1 MKIIK
6 NFVDNIH
13 NEAYKDGYVSP
24 GLEADSYV
32 LLGGRREESLNG
44 AWNFSVDMYDNCL
57 RAKWFLEEE
66 TNSEGRRVPL
76 DYGFDD
82 WEEIP
87 VPGVWNLAKPEYF
100 YYEGPAVYSR
110 RFFFNDDREGHV
122 FIRFGAVAY
131 EARIFL
137 NGIFLGVHKGGSTP
151 FCVEVTGHLKKENR
165 LIVIADNTR
174 RQDQIPSENTDWFLY
189 GGIYR
194 SVSLLCLPQIY
205 IKDMKVFLEDREKK
219 KISVSVILGGSQCFE
234 EGEAVFSIPGL
245 HAKARVPFG
254 KDGKGQITFEARDLS
269 LWSPENPR
277 LYEVLLEYKVH
288 GKTVDQVRD
297 RMGFRTIETRGRE
310 ILLNGKPI
318 FLRGVCLH
326 EETEEHG
333 KAVTKEDIR
342 QAFCRAKEM
351 NCNFLRLA
359 HYPHTEWASKLADEE
374 GLLLWEEIPVYWWID
389 FSNPETLKDAKNQL
403 TELMA
408 RDFNRASVVIWSV
421 GNENPDTDERYHF
434 MRQLAETAKEY
445 DPGRLVSAACL
456 VDAVNLRISDRLEG
470 HLDVIGF
477 NEYYGWYDPDYE
489 KLTAILE
496 GSKPEKPVVISEFGA
511 DGYPADGKGGCK
523 VRGSEA
529 EQEEIYKKQVEM
541 FKKTD
546 YIQGTAPWILF
557 DYRTPKR
564 LGTYQK
570 GYNIKG
576 LVTADRKRE
585 KPAFSVMKEFYEEV
599 RKHEQTD

>member
-13 NEAYKDGYVSP
+13 NEAYKDGYTSP
-24 GLEADSYV
+24 CLEAESYV
-32 LLGGRREESLNG
+32 FPGGRQEESLDG
-44 AWNFSVDMYDNCL
+44 SWNFSVDMYDNCL
-57 RAKWFLEEE
+57 RAKWFLEQDK
-66 TNSEGRRVPL
+66 NSEGLKVPL

-82 WEEIP
+82 WEEIQ

-110 RFFFNDDREGHV
+110 RFFFKDSIKGHV
-122 FIRFGAVAY
+122 FLRFGAAAY

-137 NGIFLGVHKGGSTP
+137 NGNFLGVHKGGSTP
-151 FCVEVTGHLKKENR
+151 FCVEVTNDLKEENR
-165 LIVIADNTR
+165 LIVVADNTR

-194 SVSLLCLPQIY
+194 GVSLLCVPQTY
-205 IKDMKVFLEDREKK
+205 IKDMKVCLVDWEKK
-219 KISVSVILGGSQCFE
+219 KISVSVTLGGSECFE
-234 EGEAVFSIPGL
+234 EGEVVFSIPEL
-245 HAKARVPFG
+245 HVEETVPFG
-254 KDGKGQITFEARDLS
+254 MDGRGQRTLEAGGLS
-269 LWSPENPR
+269 LWNPENPK
-277 LYEVLLEYKVH
+277 LYEVFLSFRFDNKIL
-288 GKTVDQVRD
+288 DQVKD
-297 RMGFRTIETRGRE
+297 RVGFRTVETRGRE
-310 ILLNGKPI
+310 ILLNGKPV

-326 EETEEHG
+326 EETEDHG

-342 QAFCRAKEM
+342 QAFDRAKKM

-359 HYPHTEWASKLADEE
+359 HYPHTEWASKLADEA

-389 FSNPETLKDAKNQL
+389 FANPQTLKDAKNQL
-403 TELMA
+403 TELMT
-408 RDFNRASVVIWSV
+408 RDFNRASVIIWSV

-434 MRQLAETAKEY
+434 MRELAETAKEY
-445 DPGRLVSAACL
+445 DSSRLVSAACL
-456 VDAVNLRISDRLEG
+456 VDAVNLRISDRLER

-477 NEYYGWYDPDYE
+477 NEYYGWYDPDYG
-489 KLTAILE
+489 KLAAVLE

-511 DGYPADGKGGCK
+511 DGYPASGPDGGK
-523 VRGSEA
+523 VRGSEE
-529 EQEEIYKKQVEM
+529 EQKEIYEKQVEM
-541 FKKTD
+541 FGKTD

-585 KPAFSVMKEFYEEV
+585 KPAFLIMKEYYGEV
-599 RKHEQTD
+599 RKREQTD